1 MGHMGHMRIRSCG
14 SQVRTLSIAFAASL
28 FLAAVSHGQAMA
40 GGQQATPTYSGAESL
55 QTQLH
60 MLTDVQR
67 QGGAQDPQEVNAYKA
82 FYKADEPAK
91 KIQLGNNFLQRFP
104 KSALAEPVE
113 VGLLQ
118 VYYEKQDWTNVYA
131 TADSALAL
139 KPDDVYVLTTVG
151 WAIPHVYHPD
161 DSDADQL
168 LSKAET
174 YSKHAL
180 QVIPT
185 MSKPSYMTDA
195 QFAAMKT
202 QSTIQAHSALGLV
215 YFRRDEFENSA
226 KELQQSTPATANPDA
241 TDLYVLGIDLENLKR
256 FADAAD
262 AYTRCGEIAGALQDR
277 CKQSADGAKKQVA
290 QSK

>member
-1 MGHMGHMRIRSCG
+1 MRISLLHPA
-14 SQVRTLSIAFAASL
+14 VRALSVAFVAVA
-28 FLAAVSHGQAMA
+28 LAAVSHAQAMS
-40 GGQQATPTYSGAESL
+40 GGQQATPYNSGTDSL

-67 QGGAQDPQEVNAYKA
+67 QGGASNPEEVNAYKA

-91 KIQLGNNFLQRFP
+91 KIQLGNSFLQKYP

-113 VGLLQ
+113 VGLLN

-139 KPDDVYVLTTVG
+139 KPDDIYVLTTVG

-168 LSKAET
+168 LDKAET
-174 YSKHAL
+174 YSKHAIA
-180 QVIPT
+180 VIPT
-185 MSKPSYMTDA
+185 MTKPSYMTDA

-202 QSTIQAHSALGLV
+202 QSALQAHSALGLV
-215 YFRRDEFENSA
+215 YFRREDYENSA
-226 KELQQSTPATANPDA
+226 KELQQSTPGTATPDQA
-241 TDLYVLGIDLENLKR
+241 DLYVLGIDLENLKR
-256 FADAAD
+256 YGDAAD
-262 AYTRCGEIAGALQDR
+262 TYDRCGQIAGPLQDR
-277 CKQSADGAKKQVA
+277 CKQGADAAKKLASV
-290 QSK
+290 SK